1 RTVDL
6 ERTAAVDFEFPPR
19 ALTVLELKLV
29 SKAAPYW
36 SRPDLGIGREDVT
49 VRGNRVTVKVHSL
62 GSVDAPAAAVAVLD
76 AAGKRLASAEVASLK
91 APLDLLPKT
100 ATVEIALP
108 PGARAAAVVIDPDS
122 RLREITRMNNRVAF

>member
-1 RTVDL
+1 M
-6 ERTAAVDFEFPPR
+6 TA
-19 ALTVLELKLV
+19 LELKLV
-29 SKAAPYW
+29 SKGAPYW
-36 SRPDLGIGREDVT
+36 SRPDLGISRDDVT

-62 GSVDAPAAAVAVLD
+62 GSVDSPAAAVAVLD
-76 AAGKRLASAEVASLK
+76 PSGKRLASAEVASLK